1 MSKQNIGYWIATGLF
16 CLAMTAGGTMNLLR
30 ADIQKESIEALG
42 YPEYLMTILGVAKL
56 LGVTALLIPGAALLK
71 EWAYAG
77 FTFDLLGAAASH
89 AFVGDAAMEIML
101 PLIILGISAVSYWLR
116 PSSRRLRP
124 VAPSKEA
131 AT

>member
-1 MSKQNIGYWIATGLF
+1 MSKQNIGYSIATGLF